1 MINYD
6 FHVDVDSEHSLYIR
20 SGGPCPFYARMDC
33 TSIAQLLVMTGKTAW
48 LGEEIKITRQ
58 EINDRSAQANAHV
71 LVSEI
76 KRAWDVMYAGK
87 RGRKPNIQVDVV
99 DNDGRVV
106 RSVTP

>member
-1 MINYD
+1 MMNYD
-6 FHVDVDSEHSLYIR
+6 FRIDVDSEHSLYI
-20 SGGPCPFYARMDC
+20 SGQGFYARMDC
-33 TSIAQLLVMTGKTAW
+33 VSIAQLLVMTGKTAW

-76 KRAWDVMYAGK
+76 KRAWDMMYAGK
-87 RGRKPNIQVDVV
+87 RGRKPSIQVDII

-106 RSVTP
+106 RSVKP